1 MKKRINKFGLF
12 IFLGVCSAM
21 IILTSLQILLFSGA
35 KDLAVRT
42 SLANII
48 LAAGGMAVLLR
59 LGNRIIIKLNTLE
72 EIIQPIIEKNYT
84 ATTAGTNKGQDAE
97 ICEGLRKTAGDL
109 GKFAEAFKVHAGGGA
124 EIEKLFEP
132 ETDTAAD
139 NYKTLEKLS
148 GHLDEIKDAAEQAVS
163 ALDKAGSYF
172 SSYDELSRE
181 QNCSMEEAESRIMT
195 ALEQGKSVAGIIEES
210 GKTAEDLSKK
220 IIDGEELS
228 RNAHDIINS
237 TSKELEKITGI
248 ADIINEISEQTNI
261 LSMNAAIESAHAGA
275 AGAGFAVVAEEIRK
289 LAESTKEN
297 AGDIQTVLRA
307 ITRQIA
313 EALKASELSSRTFG
327 LISTEMT
334 TFTGTLETAAGDALK
349 SSSAGE
355 EIKAVLAESSGGNGK
370 IRDRSVDIA
379 AFSHSLRTLLEQ
391 IQNSSLIAKDEAQK
405 TGSEILLSRTH
416 YEKTMDKVHDYLK
429 ETEELEGMFFSN
441 TAPPGLV
448 PKTLAEF
455 SPAAEPKPIVTKAIE
470 PKPNEPKPFISKP
483 AEPKAIEPK
492 PFVSKLA
499 EPMAIQPKAI
509 EPKPFVSK
517 PAEPKAIEPKT
528 PEPKAADHQKTD
540 DGAFTLRFVRN
551 EMKYL
556 PSKASTSLSSSGMD
570 LKKEEKIPTPPGV
583 SQPKE
588 TTTTY
593 GSLDANVN
601 VLSFREIDEPDK
613 NKMPEKPP
621 DVDNSWRKDV
631 AVKSPPRTVL

>member
-289 LAESTKEN
+289 LAELTKEN
-297 AGDIQTVLRA
+297 AADIQAVLRTL
-307 ITRQIA
+307 TRQIT
-313 EALKASELSSRTFG
+313 EALKASELSSRSFG
-327 LISTEMT
+327 LITSEMAA
-334 TFTGTLETAAGDALK
+334 FTNTLGKVAGEALK
-349 SSSAGE
+349 SNIAAGE
-355 EIKAVLAESSGGNGK
+355 IKTVFAGSSGGNEK
-370 IRDRSVDIA
+370 FRDRSVDIA
-379 AFSHSLRTLLEQ
+379 AFSHSLRTLLEH
-391 IQNSSLIAKDEAQK
+391 IQSASLAAKEGAHK
-405 TGSEILLSRTH
+405 TGSEMFQSRANH
-416 YEKTMDKVHDYLK
+416 KKAMDKVHDYLK
-429 ETEELEGMFFSN
+429 ETEELEGMFFS
-441 TAPPGLV
+441 TADPPGIA
-448 PKTLAEF
+448 PKIQI
-455 SPAAEPKPIVTKAIE
+455 AAAPFIEPKPIETKPIEPRAIE
-470 PKPNEPKPFISKP
+470 
-483 AEPKAIEPK
+483 
-492 PFVSKLA
+492 
-499 EPMAIQPKAI
+499 Q
-509 EPKPFVSK
+509 
-517 PAEPKAIEPKT
+517 KT
-528 PEPKAADHQKTD
+528 PEQKAADHQKAGD
-540 DGAFTLRFVRN
+540 DALTLRFVRN
-551 EMKYL
+551 EK
-556 PSKASTSLSSSGMD
+556 KDSLSESSHAKD
-570 LKKEEKIPTPPGV
+570 I
-583 SQPKE
+583 
-588 TTTTY
+588 TTVH
-593 GSLDANVN
+593 GSLSANVN
-601 VLSFREIDEPDK
+601 VLSFKEINETGEA
-613 NKMPEKPP
+613 EKIKENQEEI
-621 DVDNSWRKDV
+621 DNSWRKDV
-631 AVKSPPRTVL
+631 AVKSPPRTVS